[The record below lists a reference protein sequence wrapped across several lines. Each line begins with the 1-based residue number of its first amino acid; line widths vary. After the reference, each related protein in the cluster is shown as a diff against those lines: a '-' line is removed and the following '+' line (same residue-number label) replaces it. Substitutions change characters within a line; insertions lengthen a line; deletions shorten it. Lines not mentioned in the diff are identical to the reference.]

1 MNKLIIP
8 LFAFFS
14 FIAYQGCNSNHSTS
28 QNQPTPAVEQESLE
42 DIAKR
47 EEKRIDSLRTI
58 QEDKYNRLIG
68 TNDAVYG
75 SFPKRQGGVELYKI
89 FNSSD
94 LLYIRWEDESLVVDP
109 DDYKY
114 KGMLRLKIYVDPS
127 LNDSAKGSNTKIN
140 AGDWQMDNAFP
151 GTWFKDVQVDSEIDT
166 SKKTYRLS
174 VINGNKCITYNCVI
188 DPDIEIDKISVNQD
202 GNKRQYNINNID
214 NELAQEQRDLFD
226 LYMSALERL
235 KKDQVRA
242 DLN

>member
-1 MNKLIIP
+1 
-8 LFAFFS
+8 
-14 FIAYQGCNSNHSTS
+14 
-28 QNQPTPAVEQESLE
+28 
-42 DIAKR
+42 
-47 EEKRIDSLRTI
+47 
-58 QEDKYNRLIG
+58 
-68 TNDAVYG
+68 
-75 SFPKRQGGVELYKI
+75 
-89 FNSSD
+89 
-94 LLYIRWEDESLVVDP
+94 
-109 DDYKY
+109 
-114 KGMLRLKIYVDPS
+114 
-127 LNDSAKGSNTKIN
+127 
-140 AGDWQMDNAFP
+140 MDNAFP